1 MFNVLMPHD
10 YLMNGYY
17 VAELSTGEVI
27 ASKSLKVV
35 YTSCLMNLK
44 DACYLYRKYAHGSN
58 YYSAVIHTPSGF
70 KYEVTVYDMPFYKG
84 VAIERNSKTY
94 YCNEVK

>member
-1 MFNVLMPHD
+1 MFNVLMLHD

-27 ASKSLKVV
+27 ASKSFKVL

-44 DACYLYRKYAHGSN
+44 AACYLYR
-58 YYSAVIHTPSGF
+58 